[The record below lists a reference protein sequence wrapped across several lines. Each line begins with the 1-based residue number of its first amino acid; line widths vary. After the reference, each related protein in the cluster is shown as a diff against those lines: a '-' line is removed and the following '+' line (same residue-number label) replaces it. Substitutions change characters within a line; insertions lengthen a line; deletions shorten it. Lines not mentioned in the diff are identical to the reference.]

1 MNDDVSEIDD
11 SVQLEMPEIV
21 SEKLD
26 GGSS

>member
-26 GGSS
+26 EGSS